1 MVSLSRAN
9 RRVRVAGPDRHPC
22 TPIARE
28 QPVSGFGAWAAGG
41 IIGKVLGRSARP
53 AIDETLDGAPS
64 RLDRIGALEQG
75 GIADQTIVDQRLVA
89 DGCRRF
95 AKRPVNQNHF
105 PPPHRRFR
113 TLPLSP
119 QTPPPSLIL
128 SPTQPP

>member
-89 DGCRRF
+89 NG
-95 AKRPVNQNHF
+95 F
-105 PPPHRRFR
+105 PR
-113 TLPLSP
+113 SP
-119 QTPPPSLIL
+119 KCPATTTPSPPPPSPFAALPL
-128 SPTQPP
+128 

>member
-75 GIADQTIVDQRLVA
+75 GIADQTIVDQRLGANGCPRVEIVA
-89 DGCRRF
+89 GST
-95 AKRPVNQNHF
+95 NHCPATRSGF
-105 PPPHRRFR
+105 
-113 TLPLSP
+113 
-119 QTPPPSLIL
+119 
-128 SPTQPP
+128 